1 MLGKRVIIFERLK
14 IRSNFIYVQIRLVFT
29 DSVTYTLCKMSEH
42 FIKKQCNADTQLLAY
57 QSVMPCNNILFLYV
71 TTSGYL
77 VFYIEA

>member
-1 MLGKRVIIFERLK
+1 M
-14 IRSNFIYVQIRLVFT
+14 QIRLVFT
-29 DSVTYTLCKMSEH
+29 DSVTYTLCNMSEH

-57 QSVMPCNNILFLYV
+57 QSVMPCSNNILFLYV